1 MLNISLITVLSFEM
15 NSYHIKIN
23 NKFVKNLIE
32 TDIPQKFRGEWHNQT
47 IQSCSKFVLTKDK
60 NEAKIIEGNRNL
72 KSNFDI
78 IIHILQDGIYEVKK
92 IEIIKRIKDVERRY
106 V

>member
-1 MLNISLITVLSFEM
+1 M

-23 NKFVKNLIE
+23 NKFVKNFID

-47 IQSCSKFVLTKDK
+47 IQSCSNFVLTKDK

-72 KSNFDI
+72 KSQLDLI
-78 IIHILQDGIYEVKK
+78 IGILTDGYFKVNKFEVVKLLWK
-92 IEIIKRIKDVERRY
+92 LKDNKQVLIFIEP
-106 V
+106 